1 MRGRASGSPGSCRS
15 GRTRPPTPGSASAP
29 PCGSETA
36 GCRRGRSRPSDAR
49 PRPEHSTAGAED
61 SELRTQ
67 SKGTGLGGQAP
78 VTTARC
84 KDCLRLQSANP
95 ALPAFSTYLYI
106 TRYHIVTNNILD
118 CLRVNAADSAF
129 GRKRRPVGPAAP
141 ATTGAREDEMI
152 HAVPLLGIHGVR
164 PRQQRQA
171 HKRTRGPGPEARQIP
186 PGWAERNRGH
196 RPAGGAAPRAGRAA
210 GAAHRPPVRAGGG
223 ARRCRPLTRTG
234 SVFVR
239 GSFINR
245 DGSGTA
251 SLATSQGRQGS
262 NWQLGSDIPVALLPR
277 WRTVERLHA
286 VS

>member
-1 MRGRASGSPGSCRS
+1 MTGCRAGIRAAGLARAVRQPREFLPLCNFRGSRKTRRRPRSDKANSAIAHFTRRLAMRCRRFSSGWHLRRVLLNSPGRVSSRASCAPLRRPRQSGSASGSPDPSLQAPAAAFPDIRMGRDGPGWADYSPKLTEYNQKSIDCLNDLFRVDRSRSS
-15 GRTRPPTPGSASAP
+15 GRR
-29 PCGSETA
+29 
-36 GCRRGRSRPSDAR
+36 
-49 PRPEHSTAGAED
+49 
-61 SELRTQ
+61 
-67 SKGTGLGGQAP
+67 
-78 VTTARC
+78 
-84 KDCLRLQSANP
+84 
-95 ALPAFSTYLYI
+95 
-106 TRYHIVTNNILD
+106 
-118 CLRVNAADSAF
+118 
-129 GRKRRPVGPAAP
+129 
-141 ATTGAREDEMI
+141 
-152 HAVPLLGIHGVR
+152 
-164 PRQQRQA
+164 
-171 HKRTRGPGPEARQIP
+171 ARQIP
-186 PGWAERNRGH
+186 HGSAERNRGH

-210 GAAHRPPVRAGGG
+210 GVAHRPPVRAGGG